1 MENNTVSIIIIAVC
15 IILSGYFS
23 ATETAF
29 SSLNV
34 IRMKNMAE
42 KGDKKASLVLNL
54 LENFDSLLSTILV
67 GNNIVNIFCASVA
80 TLLFVRL
87 IGEDTGASMS
97 TAVTTILVLIFGEVS
112 PKSIAKESPEKFAMF
127 SAPIIRVLYIV
138 LTPVNFLFRQWKK
151 LLSRLFR
158 SEKGTSITG
167 EELMTIVET
176 AEQEGGI
183 NEQEGAII
191 RNAIDFSDLE
201 AMDVFTPRVDV
212 AGIPAESSKEEI
224 ARIFRETGYSRL
236 PVYEDTLDNIVGIIN
251 QKDFYNFAYD
261 SEQDIRSIIQKP
273 LFIARQKRVGSLLKE
288 FQQQQNHFAV
298 VIDEF
303 GGTLGILTLED
314 ILEEL
319 VGEIWDE
326 NETAVTEIDRIS
338 EREYLV
344 LGDTNVEKLFE
355 QLDREQ
361 EFETTSVS
369 GWVMGEL
376 GRIPKAE
383 DTFEYQGL
391 EVTVLTMAGKR
402 VGKVRIRILPEDGQE
417 E

>member
-1 MENNTVSIIIIAVC
+1 M
-15 IILSGYFS
+15 
-23 ATETAF
+23 
-29 SSLNV
+29 
-34 IRMKNMAE
+34 
-42 KGDKKASLVLNL
+42 
-54 LENFDSLLSTILV
+54 
-67 GNNIVNIFCASVA
+67 
-80 TLLFVRL
+80 
-87 IGEDTGASMS
+87 
-97 TAVTTILVLIFGEVS
+97 
-112 PKSIAKESPEKFAMF
+112 
-127 SAPIIRVLYIV
+127 
-138 LTPVNFLFRQWKK
+138 
-151 LLSRLFR
+151 
-158 SEKGTSITG
+158 
-167 EELMTIVET
+167 
-176 AEQEGGI
+176 
-183 NEQEGAII
+183 
-191 RNAIDFSDLE
+191 
-201 AMDVFTPRVDV
+201 

>member
-1 MENNTVSIIIIAVC
+1 M
-15 IILSGYFS
+15 
-23 ATETAF
+23 
-29 SSLNV
+29 
-34 IRMKNMAE
+34 
-42 KGDKKASLVLNL
+42 
-54 LENFDSLLSTILV
+54 
-67 GNNIVNIFCASVA
+67 
-80 TLLFVRL
+80 
-87 IGEDTGASMS
+87 
-97 TAVTTILVLIFGEVS
+97 
-112 PKSIAKESPEKFAMF
+112 
-127 SAPIIRVLYIV
+127 
-138 LTPVNFLFRQWKK
+138 
-151 LLSRLFR
+151 
-158 SEKGTSITG
+158 
-167 EELMTIVET
+167 
-176 AEQEGGI
+176 
-183 NEQEGAII
+183 
-191 RNAIDFSDLE
+191 
-201 AMDVFTPRVDV
+201 
-212 AGIPAESSKEEI
+212 
-224 ARIFRETGYSRL
+224 
-236 PVYEDTLDNIVGIIN
+236 
-251 QKDFYNFAYD
+251 
-261 SEQDIRSIIQKP
+261 
-273 LFIARQKRVGSLLKE
+273 FIARQKRVGSLLKE

-344 LGDTNVEKLFE
+344 LGDTNVEKVFE

>member
-1 MENNTVSIIIIAVC
+1 M
-15 IILSGYFS
+15 
-23 ATETAF
+23 
-29 SSLNV
+29 
-34 IRMKNMAE
+34 
-42 KGDKKASLVLNL
+42 
-54 LENFDSLLSTILV
+54 
-67 GNNIVNIFCASVA
+67 
-80 TLLFVRL
+80 
-87 IGEDTGASMS
+87 
-97 TAVTTILVLIFGEVS
+97 
-112 PKSIAKESPEKFAMF
+112 
-127 SAPIIRVLYIV
+127 
-138 LTPVNFLFRQWKK
+138 
-151 LLSRLFR
+151 
-158 SEKGTSITG
+158 
-167 EELMTIVET
+167 
-176 AEQEGGI
+176 
-183 NEQEGAII
+183 
-191 RNAIDFSDLE
+191 
-201 AMDVFTPRVDV
+201 
-212 AGIPAESSKEEI
+212 
-224 ARIFRETGYSRL
+224 
-236 PVYEDTLDNIVGIIN
+236 
-251 QKDFYNFAYD
+251 
-261 SEQDIRSIIQKP
+261 
-273 LFIARQKRVGSLLKE
+273 FIARQKRVGSLLKE

>member
-1 MENNTVSIIIIAVC
+1 
-15 IILSGYFS
+15 
-23 ATETAF
+23 
-29 SSLNV
+29 
-34 IRMKNMAE
+34 
-42 KGDKKASLVLNL
+42 
-54 LENFDSLLSTILV
+54 
-67 GNNIVNIFCASVA
+67 
-80 TLLFVRL
+80 
-87 IGEDTGASMS
+87 MS